1 MYFRDYRLSKTWLD
15 YSLKSAVSEDS
26 LEVNIIKS
34 PKHLWNLHESS
45 VLIFSDHSEEKW
57 HGKLNSLIELWSLR
71 GFVDTLTA
79 NENYPFGDS
88 GDLQFSIQ
96 MELSENR
103 KRFFEVFAPFIESPS
118 TFKYFQKKED
128 RES

>member
-1 MYFRDYRLSKTWLD
+1 MRALFSYFPIPLRKNDT
-15 YSLKSAVSEDS
+15 E
-26 LEVNIIKS
+26 NI
-34 PKHLWNLHESS
+34 
-45 VLIFSDHSEEKW
+45 
-57 HGKLNSLIELWSLR
+57 SLIELWSLR